1 MAIILCKRQER
12 NEGKRRAHEKRE
24 GTKKGG
30 APKGAP
36 PEKSGGSVTGWLKR
50 RPVKREE
57 PSKAAGPSIFSLKC
71 FALHRT
77 RGKTRLSAH
86 FGPVGAVPFAS
97 RFTFFKDKIISMPA
111 DKPKGR
117 VLRTMVFQYSHLC
130 RIPQATVSER
140 LPEETNRCYA
150 LSVELG
156 EGLPFPVKRDAC
168 PLASRQ

>member
-12 NEGKRRAHEKRE
+12 NEGKRRAHEKKE

-97 RFTFFKDKIISMPA
+97 RFTFFNGKTRYSPL
-111 DKPKGR
+111 GR
-117 VLRTMVFQYSHLC
+117 SAGRKVARTSG
-130 RIPQATVSER
+130 VSLNLPVWPR
-140 LPEETNRCYA
+140 LSSPVRSWKAMTSSSQRCNSPSEE
-150 LSVELG
+150 SS
-156 EGLPFPVKRDAC
+156 
-168 PLASRQ
+168 SRWRARG